1 MQQER
6 QFATLKNL
14 TNESV
19 TTFYCGVPTAH
30 VGTNCQDFFWL
41 KANEILKDDN
51 RLICVFSTGKFFI
64 NLINLFFIPL
74 PSLFIL
80 DIPKA
85 LFVVVDFTKVVHQRN
100 NCDCFLAIGAL

>member
-1 MQQER
+1 M
-6 QFATLKNL
+6 
-14 TNESV
+14 
-19 TTFYCGVPTAH
+19 
-30 VGTNCQDFFWL
+30 
-41 KANEILKDDN
+41 
-51 RLICVFSTGKFFI
+51 FSTGKFFI